1 MSLISFLVYLFWII
15 ILLTCPNHKT
25 HTSGDAESKGYD
37 RMDIEK
43 DNHSPNYKDKSDN
56 YPDLNME
63 PPYQTENYKEQAQP
77 NPNGNYIKQS
87 DEFEGIQITGSLKV
101 DKNDQL
107 QLFS

>member
-56 YPDLNME
+56 HPDLNME
-63 PPYQTENYKEQAQP
+63 PL
-77 NPNGNYIKQS
+77 IK
-87 DEFEGIQITGSLKV
+87 LKTIRNKHNKTPMAIV
-101 DKNDQL
+101 LNNQMNL
-107 QLFS
+107 RAFR